1 MAEERP
7 DRIPPVEVAAA
18 AEKGLKL
25 RAQYRRGGTTAGIAR
40 AKDLKNRKPV
50 SEQTIRKM
58 VSYFSRHRTEK
69 RADNFGD
76 EENASTGYIAWLLW
90 GGDLKNR
97 KPVSEQTIRKMV
109 SYFSRHRTEKR
120 ADNFGDEEN
129 ASTGYIAWLLWGG
142 DAGAKW
148 AEQHKKAL
156 DKAKEEAKMRRFRPR
171 HQENSPNP

>member
-69 RADNFGD
+69 RA
-76 EENASTGYIAWLLW
+76 E
-90 GGDLKNR
+90 
-97 KPVSEQTIRKMV
+97 
-109 SYFSRHRTEKR
+109 
-120 ADNFGDEEN
+120 NFGDEEN